1 MTTAEVVEMPI
12 TVNNSPLQDY
22 DHLDD
27 HTQPTYGMTPR
38 FKPFTVLSFYNIFYI
53 YIYQTV

>member
-1 MTTAEVVEMPI
+1 MTTAEVVEMPV

-22 DHLDD
+22 DHLND
-27 HTQPTYGMTPR
+27 HTQPTNGMTPR
-38 FKPFTVLSFYNIFYI
+38 FKPFTVLSFYNILYI

>member
-1 MTTAEVVEMPI
+1 MTTAEVVEMPV

-27 HTQPTYGMTPR
+27 HTQPTYGTTSR
-38 FKPFTVLSFYNIFYI
+38 FKPFAVLSFYNILYI
-53 YIYQTV
+53 YIYKTV

>member
-1 MTTAEVVEMPI
+1 MPI

-27 HTQPTYGMTPR
+27 HTQPTYEMTPR